1 MDLSADFT
9 WDIFIDSISIGNWE
23 LHGNLIGNIYMAA
36 EMTDTTGAIEMDVN
50 SPGVLHSLSVV
61 RDNLNFTLGEF
72 MLSPGLLIFNW
83 IRDDNINQ
91 GYFYINSGISVSIN
105 LAKISW
111 NTKSVT
117 FSLLN
122 VKSGEFKFAWDEPSK
137 ELTINNGMASFGP
150 QLSFVDTSQ
159 DLEITG
165 SLAGLQSDYSKTITL
180 QWYEDNG
187 QIVGIYID
195 TSNTHLAQYLQISY
209 IKADSG
215 KRITVYGLQ
224 CDAFY
229 IVKDGGEFK
238 WGGKIYIA
246 NRITFSK
253 LVNSDWKDLDVRW
266 NLQAQEKWIRFER
279 DPEFELILNL
289 FETEIF
295 GFSISSEINLMNGE
309 YFELRWDIGITG
321 KVYIDTNWEYLV
333 SINLLIGPDFGIGVD
348 VTVNA
353 LRAEDWWVEWTAWP
367 PEEWNVATHGS
378 LQGAGMEIEVYY
390 DGEWH
395 HLWPW

>member
-1 MDLSADFT
+1 
-9 WDIFIDSISIGNWE
+9 
-23 LHGNLIGNIYMAA
+23 MAA